1 MNPGILPAGISTHN
15 CLKAAAVRTGQTSL
29 HHHNVLQS
37 DYSSASITQ
46 RVGSGTADCF
56 NGIRISQSD
65 QHNDQLNNPEGLE
78 AERISKDPPELRATL
93 FILSR
98 FGYFRC
104 LKC

>member
-15 CLKAAAVRTGQTSL
+15 CLKTAAVRTGQTSL

-46 RVGSGTADCF
+46 RVGSGTADGF

-65 QHNDQLNNPEGLE
+65 QHNDQLND
-78 AERISKDPPELRATL
+78 RRVWSRADQQRPARTHSN
-93 FILSR
+93 FSH
-98 FGYFRC
+98 FVTFWVF
-104 LKC
+104 